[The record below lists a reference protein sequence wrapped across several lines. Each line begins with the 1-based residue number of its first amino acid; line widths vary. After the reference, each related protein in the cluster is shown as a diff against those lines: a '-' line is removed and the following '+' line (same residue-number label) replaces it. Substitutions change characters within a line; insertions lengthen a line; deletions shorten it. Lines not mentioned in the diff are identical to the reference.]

1 MTAADGAPT
10 HAPEDHTVQYALLI
24 YGPEPQGE
32 PDSQATS
39 ALMAEYEVFNQHL
52 RDRGAYAAG
61 EALWP
66 TNTAS
71 SVRVR
76 DGQTLTTDGPFAE
89 TKEALGG
96 FYVVEAADL
105 DEAIAYA
112 ARIPGARTG
121 TVEIRP
127 VVDFSAM
134 PG

>member
-1 MTAADGAPT
+1 
-10 HAPEDHTVQYALLI
+10 VQYALLI

-32 PDSQATS
+32 PDPQATS
-39 ALMAEYEVFNQHL
+39 ALMAEYEAFNQHL
-52 RDRGAYAAG
+52 RDRGAYGTG

-96 FYVVEAADL
+96 LYIVEAADL

>member
-1 MTAADGAPT
+1 MTGATSVRPK
-10 HAPEDHTVQYALLI
+10 PEEHLVQYALLI
-24 YGPEPQGE
+24 YGPEPEGE
-32 PDSQATS
+32 PDPQAT
-39 ALMAEYEVFNQHL
+39 AAMMAEYETFNQHL
-52 RDRGAYAAG
+52 RDRGAYGAA

-66 TNTAS
+66 TATAS

-105 DEAIAYA
+105 DEAIGYA
-112 ARIPGARTG
+112 ARIPGATSG

-127 VVDFSAM
+127 VVDFAAM
-134 PG
+134 RG